1 MFLGVF
7 FFSIMGCAKG
17 PQEAQGELIA
27 AQQRQK
33 YPVYTS
39 YRSIPGVTPEEIAA
53 VEALRAQMI
62 QAAVDSADHNYFVYA
77 MNPSSEAFYNENG
90 DISGFSAR
98 FCLWLSTLFGI
109 PFEPALYEWG
119 DLVDG
124 LASGEVD
131 FSGELTATDERRE
144 KYFMTEA
151 IAERS
156 IRYMRLTG
164 SEDLGRIAKNRPLRY
179 AFLEGTTTYT
189 MVMSTL
195 KDPVE
200 PVLINDYD
208 TAYRML
214 KDNSIDAF
222 FDESNAAAAFDQY
235 HDVTAVDFIP
245 FLYSQVSLVTQN
257 PGLTPIISIVD
268 KALKNG
274 GDRYLLDLYNQEQS
288 AYLRHKF
295 FMQLTEEEKAYISKH
310 GASPIPIAMEYD
322 NYPASFYNPREKEWQ
337 GIAIDILGEIED
349 LTGLSFKRIHDEP
362 IEWPEILDMLERN
375 EAALTAELI
384 PSEERQ
390 GFFLWTDEPYHRD
403 RYALLSNINF
413 KDININEV
421 RFAKVALIEGTAY
434 MEVFRQ
440 WFPNHRNTVT
450 FTSNLEAFDA
460 LIKGK
465 VDLVMA
471 THTQLLAITNYL
483 EMPGFKA
490 NIIFNHTYESSF
502 GFNINE
508 RLLCSI
514 MSKAQRLVDT
524 NMISER
530 WIRKVFD
537 YRRNMAQAQIPWLI
551 GAAILLF
558 CVVALLFILFLRR
571 SQEGKRLELI
581 VQDRTRELEIQ
592 KEAAITAS
600 KSKSDFLSNMSHE
613 IRTPLNAIIGMTA
626 IGGSS
631 PDPDRKDYAFG
642 KIADASTHL
651 LGVIN
656 DILDMSKIEANKF
669 ELSSSEFNFEKL
681 LQKVAGVVNFRIE
694 EKHQTFTVR
703 LDDKIPV
710 RLAGDDQRL
719 AQVITNLLGNA
730 VKFTPERGDIHLNTY
745 FVKEEK
751 GLCTIKIEVIDTGIG
766 ISGEQQSRLFTSFE
780 QAENST
786 SRKFGGTGLGLAIS
800 RRIVEMM
807 GGKIWIESELG
818 KGAAFVFTVLV
829 RRGTEP
835 SPEELDIGDFSAPG
849 GEAAA
854 DRKTADIRVLVV
866 DNGREE
872 RDYLLEIVRR
882 YGFSCEGA
890 GGEETAALLEKNGP
904 YHLCFIDWQTLQA
917 NSDLLRRVKET
928 QQDFSL
934 VILISTTEWSEIE
947 EKAKQ
952 DGLNTF
958 LFKPLFPSAVVDCI
972 NKCLGRGRPQEVSS
986 ADKKITRLDGY
997 RILLAEDVDINREIV
1012 QVLLEPTGLYIEC
1025 AKNGVEA
1032 VEMFTKNP
1040 DGYDI
1045 IFMDVQMPE
1054 MDGCEATR
1062 RIRALDFQKAKE
1074 IPIIAMTANVFRE
1087 DIDRCL
1093 AAGMNDHVGK
1103 PLDFDKILSKLKT
1116 WLAAQEKR

>member
-17 PQEAQGELIA
+17 PQET
-27 AQQRQK
+27 QQRQE

-39 YRSIPGVTPEEIAA
+39 YRDIPGVTPEEIAA
-53 VEALRAQMI
+53 VEALRARMM
-62 QAAVDSADHNYFVYA
+62 APTVSSVGRNYFVYA

-90 DISGFSAR
+90 RLSGFSAR
-98 FCLWLSTLFGI
+98 FCDWLSTLFGI
-109 PFEPALYEWG
+109 PFKPALYEWG

-156 IRYMRLTG
+156 IRYMRIAG
-164 SEDLGRIAKNRPLRY
+164 SEDLAKIAKDRPLRY

-189 MVMSTL
+189 MVMSVT

-214 KDNSIDAF
+214 KDGSIDAF

-235 HDVTAVDFIP
+235 HDVTATDFIP
-245 FLYSQVSLVTQN
+245 FLYSQVSLATQKS
-257 PGLTPIISIVD
+257 GLAPIISIVD
-268 KALKNG
+268 KALENG
-274 GDRYLLDLYNQEQS
+274 GSRHLLDLYNQEQS
-288 AYLRHKF
+288 GYLQHKF
-295 FMQLTEEEKAYISKH
+295 FIQLTEEEKAYISKH

-322 NYPASFYNPREKEWQ
+322 NYPASFYNSREKEWQ
-337 GIAIDILGEIED
+337 GIAIDILAEIEN
-349 LTGLSFKRIHDEP
+349 LTGLSFKRINNEHT
-362 IEWPEILDMLERN
+362 EWPDILGMLERN
-375 EAALTAELI
+375 EAALVPELI

-390 GFFLWTDEPYHRD
+390 GLFLWTDEPYQRD
-403 RYALLSNINF
+403 HYALLSSINF
-413 KDININEV
+413 KDINTNEV

-434 MEVFRQ
+434 TEVFQR
-440 WFPNHRNTVT
+440 WFPNHHNTLEYA
-450 FTSNLEAFDA
+450 SNLEAFDA
-460 LIKGK
+460 LIKGE

-530 WIRKVFD
+530 WRRKVFD
-537 YRRNMAQAQIPWLI
+537 YRRNMVQAQIPWLI
-551 GAAILLF
+551 GAAMLLF

-571 SQEGKRLELI
+571 SQEGKRLESI

-592 KEAAITAS
+592 TEAAMAAS

-613 IRTPLNAIIGMTA
+613 IRTPLNAIIGMTS

-669 ELSSSEFNFEKL
+669 ELSSCEFNFEKL
-681 LQKVAGVVNFRIE
+681 LQKVASVANFRIE

-703 LDDKIPV
+703 LDEKIPTTLV
-710 RLAGDDQRL
+710 GDDQRL

-730 VKFTPERGDIHLNTY
+730 VKFTPERGIIRLNAH

-766 ISGEQQSRLFTSFE
+766 ISPEQQSRLFTSFE

-818 KGAAFVFTVLV
+818 KGAAFAFTILA
-829 RRGTEP
+829 RRGVEE
-835 SPEELDIGDFSAPG
+835 SPQKLDIGDFSAPD
-849 GEAAA
+849 GEVAA
-854 DRKTADIRVLVV
+854 DRKAANIRALVV
-866 DNGREE
+866 DNGQEE
-872 RDYLLEIVRR
+872 RDYLLEIVQR
-882 YGFSCEGA
+882 YGFSCDDA
-890 GGEETAALLEKNGP
+890 GGEDAAALLEKNGP

-917 NSDLLRRVKET
+917 NADLLRQVKEAPGS
-928 QQDFSL
+928 SL

-972 NKCLGRGRPQEVSS
+972 NKCLGTGRPQEVS
-986 ADKKITRLDGY
+986 ARDEKITRLDGY

-1012 QVLLEPTGLYIEC
+1012 QALLEPTGLYIEC

-1040 DGYDI
+1040 DGYDTV
-1045 IFMDVQMPE
+1045 FMDVQMPE
-1054 MDGCEATR
+1054 MDGYEATR

-1087 DIDRCL
+1087 DIERCL
-1093 AAGMNDHVGK
+1093 TAGMNDHVGK
-1103 PLDFDKILSKLKT
+1103 PLDFDEVLSKLKT
-1116 WLAAQEKR
+1116 WLAVKR

>member
-1 MFLGVF
+1 MILAVF
-7 FFSIMGCAKG
+7 FFSIMGCAKS
-17 PQEAQGELIA
+17 PQEARGELIA
-27 AQQRQK
+27 AQQQE

-39 YRSIPGVTPEEIAA
+39 YRDIPGVTLEEIVA
-53 VEALRAQMI
+53 VEALRARMLPP
-62 QAAVDSADHNYFVYA
+62 ASGPAGRNYFVYA
-77 MNPSSEAFYNENG
+77 MNPSSEAYYNENG
-90 DISGFSAR
+90 DVNGFSAR
-98 FCLWLSTLFGI
+98 FCSWLTTLFGI
-109 PFEPALYEWG
+109 PFKPALYEWG

-124 LASGEVD
+124 LASGKVD

-156 IRYMRLTG
+156 IRYMRITG
-164 SEDLGRIAKNRPLRY
+164 SEDLARIAKNRPLRY

-189 MVMSTL
+189 MVMSAL

-208 TAYRML
+208 TAYRMM
-214 KDNSIDAF
+214 KDSSIDAF

-235 HDVTAVDFIP
+235 HDVTATDFIP
-245 FLYSQVSLVTQN
+245 FLYSQVSLTTQN
-257 PGLTPIISIVD
+257 SDLAPLISIVD
-268 KALKNG
+268 KALENG
-274 GDRYLLDLYNQEQS
+274 GGRYLLSLYNQEQS
-288 AYLRHKF
+288 SYLQHKF
-295 FMQLTEEEKAYISKH
+295 FIQLTEEEKVYISNR
-310 GASPIPIAMEYD
+310 GASPVPIAMEYD

-337 GIAIDILGEIED
+337 GIAIDILAEIEN
-349 LTGLSFKRIHDEP
+349 LTGLSFKRIHDEHL
-362 IEWPEILDMLERN
+362 EWPEILGMLERN
-375 EAALTAELI
+375 EVALTAELI

-390 GFFLWTDEPYHRD
+390 GLFLWTDEPYQRD
-403 RYALLSNINF
+403 RYALLSSINF
-413 KDININEV
+413 KDINTNEV

-434 MEVFRQ
+434 TEVFQR
-440 WFPNHRNTVT
+440 WFPNHRNTVI

-460 LIKGK
+460 LIKGE

-524 NMISER
+524 NTISER
-530 WIRKVFD
+530 WVRKVFD
-537 YRRNMAQAQIPWLI
+537 YRRNMTQAQIPWLI

-558 CVVALLFILFLRR
+558 CVLALLFILFLRR
-571 SQEGKRLELI
+571 SQEGKRLEAI

-592 KEAAITAS
+592 KEAAMAAS

-613 IRTPLNAIIGMTA
+613 IRTPLNAIIGMTS

-669 ELSSSEFNFEKL
+669 ELSSCEFNFEKL
-681 LQKVAGVVNFRIE
+681 LQKVANVVNFRIE
-694 EKHQTFTVR
+694 EKLQTFAVR
-703 LDDKIPV
+703 LDDKIPTTLV
-710 RLAGDDQRL
+710 GDDQRL

-730 VKFTPERGDIHLNTY
+730 VKFTPEQGDIHLNAH

-751 GLCTIKIEVIDTGIG
+751 DLCTIKIEVIDTGIG
-766 ISGEQQSRLFTSFE
+766 ISPEQQSRLFTSFE
-780 QAENST
+780 QAESST

-818 KGAAFVFTVLV
+818 KGSTFAFTILA
-829 RRGTEP
+829 RRGA
-835 SPEELDIGDFSAPG
+835 EESLQKLDISNFSAPD
-849 GEAAA
+849 GEVAA
-854 DRKTADIRVLVV
+854 DRKAADIRALVI

-872 RDYLLEIVRR
+872 RDYLLEIIRR

-890 GGEETAALLEKNGP
+890 GGEDAAALLEKNRP

-917 NSDLLRRVKET
+917 NADLLRQVKKI
-928 QQDFSL
+928 QQDSSL
-934 VILISTTEWSEIE
+934 AILISTTEWSEIE

-958 LFKPLFPSAVVDCI
+958 LFKPMFPSAVVDCI
-972 NKCLGRGRPQEVSS
+972 NKCLGTGRPQEVS
-986 ADKKITRLDGY
+986 ARDEKITRLDGY
-997 RILLAEDVDINREIV
+997 HILLAEDVDINREIV
-1012 QVLLEPTGLYIEC
+1012 QALLEPTGLYIEC

-1032 VEMFTKNP
+1032 VEMFTKKP

-1045 IFMDVQMPE
+1045 VFMDVQMPE
-1054 MDGCEATR
+1054 MDGYEATR

-1103 PLDFDKILSKLKT
+1103 PLDFDEVLSKLKT
-1116 WLAAQEKR
+1116 WLAAKQ